1 MVREVSIELDNKT
14 KYILADVL
22 YLEDIIEGKLVY
34 SAYPT
39 EDRKTEF
46 EKLDDREKQ
55 EKQNK
60 LIVDL
65 AKQLI
70 QKSGLENVKVL
81 DISPF
86 SMRVIGKDIPKSWG
100 INVAY
105 QKDSE
110 IYQACFNLVGT
121 IDELSI
127 KGEIDRSPSPS
138 YLKFLKKGSV

>member
-1 MVREVSIELDNKT
+1 MVREISIELDNKA
-14 KYILADVL
+14 KYILADIL
-22 YLEDIIEGKLVY
+22 YLEDIIEGELVY
-34 SAYPT
+34 SAYPAK
-39 EDRKTEF
+39 DRKTEF
-46 EKLDDREKQ
+46 EKLDDKEKQ

-70 QKSGLENVKVL
+70 QKSGLKKVKVL

-86 SMRVIGKDIPKSWG
+86 SMSVIGKDIPRYWG

-105 QKDSE
+105 QKDSK

-121 IDELSI
+121 IDELSM
-127 KGEIDRSPSPS
+127 KGEIDRIPSS
-138 YLKFLKKGSV
+138 EYLKFLKKKS

>member
-1 MVREVSIELDNKT
+1 MVREISIELDNKA
-14 KYILADVL
+14 KYILADIL
-22 YLEDIIEGKLVY
+22 YLEDIIEGELVY
-34 SAYPT
+34 SAYPAK
-39 EDRKTEF
+39 DRKTEF
-46 EKLDDREKQ
+46 EKLDDKEKQ

-65 AKQLI
+65 AKRLI
-70 QKSGLENVKVL
+70 QKSGLEKVKVL

-86 SMRVIGKDIPKSWG
+86 SMSIIGKDIPRYWG

-121 IDELSI
+121 IDELSM
-127 KGEIDRSPSPS
+127 KGEIDRIPSS
-138 YLKFLKKGSV
+138 EYLKFLKKKS